1 MNNSLAIGA
10 ATFIATV
17 GVGTLIVWP
26 NRTTEHPRPAA
37 AAQSAPALHGERVA
51 LPTLGLS
58 VMRPNSWSTVT
69 AEENRRNLAAVQ
81 MDDRQLHELAIR
93 YASAPIIAMS
103 KFKEP
108 YEDLNP
114 SFKINVR
121 PLGSF
126 AGHPPEEVLNAA
138 IPTFQR
144 MFGDL
149 HIDYAPTRTTL
160 SGKQAAY
167 TRLSY
172 TLRAGGGEYP
182 AVSEIWVVPSGPVF
196 FMIGTG
202 TRADEKNG
210 SRAEARAIVDSIQ
223 IR

>member
-1 MNNSLAIGA
+1 
-10 ATFIATV
+10 
-17 GVGTLIVWP
+17 
-26 NRTTEHPRPAA
+26 
-37 AAQSAPALHGERVA
+37 
-51 LPTLGLS
+51 
-58 VMRPNSWSTVT
+58 
-69 AEENRRNLAAVQ
+69 
-81 MDDRQLHELAIR
+81 MDDRQLQELAIR
-93 YASAPIIAMS
+93 YASTPIIAMS
-103 KFKEP
+103 KYKEP

-126 AGHPPEEVLNAA
+126 AGHSPEEVLNAA
-138 IPTFQR
+138 IPTFRR

-160 SGKQAAY
+160 SGKPAAY

-182 AVSEIWVVPSGPVF
+182 TVSEIWVVPSGPVF

-210 SRAEARAIVDSIQ
+210 SRAEARAIVDSLR